1 MLFKMNSPSYN
12 TSCMWPSCTFSME
25 MMYIFYSEKNISGK
39 FVEKQ
44 VEVQQLDLFY
54 TPNSVAASCSCWE
67 SNSCVM
73 AGK

>member
-1 MLFKMNSPSYN
+1 
-12 TSCMWPSCTFSME
+12 ME
-25 MMYIFYSEKNISGK
+25 MMYIFYSEKNISAK